1 MTFLCL
7 FRRTPNLSNV
17 QIRIVLD
24 TFLKIKLLT
33 QNVIN
38 AKNLTVTD
46 VTN

>member
-1 MTFLCL
+1 MTFLSL
-7 FRRTPNLSNV
+7 SRKILNLSNV